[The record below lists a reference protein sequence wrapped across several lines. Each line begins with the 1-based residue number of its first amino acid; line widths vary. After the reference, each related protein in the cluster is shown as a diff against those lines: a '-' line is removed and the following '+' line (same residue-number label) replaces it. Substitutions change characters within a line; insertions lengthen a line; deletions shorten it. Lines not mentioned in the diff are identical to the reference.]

1 MKILKN
7 NSLNKTNFLWKGL
20 VSFFIIIALLVISC
34 QKESSCEDCRDGD
47 EPPLASARLDQT
59 IIFPINNVS
68 LDGRSSSD
76 PDGTIISFLW
86 SKISGPSSFTLL
98 TQNAALTSA
107 DSLIQG
113 VYLFELKVID
123 NSGLSDRDT
132 VQITVSNG
140 SQINRPPVAN
150 AGPDQT
156 IVLPTT
162 TANLSGSG
170 STDPDNNISSYQ
182 WTKISGPLSFSIS
195 NSNAVQTQVNNFE
208 QGVYEFELKITDAG
222 GLVSKDTIRIT
233 VFPVTATEIIF
244 TNQVLIN
251 LCYQPDVPGACW
263 INGDSPSYGIIISDT
278 ANILPDSSIGIL
290 GVWVKMDT
298 SSVWEQVPINCWQYP
313 APYPQSN
320 FTYCITPDILSV
332 WSWFFSFENL
342 AGRKADVKI
351 SF

>member
-1 MKILKN
+1 MNKKMFLFLFLFV
-7 NSLNKTNFLWKGL
+7 LNTL
-20 VSFFIIIALLVISC
+20 IIISC
-34 QKESSCEDCRDGD
+34 RKEESCEGCGQTNK
-47 EPPLASARLDQT
+47 PPIAKAGKDTLIMLPLDSIRLDGSLS
-59 IIFPINNVS
+59 IDPDGSISEYLWSGIGNAVLFPINNKQTEK
-68 LDGRSSSD
+68 
-76 PDGTIISFLW
+76 PTI
-86 SKISGPSSFTLL
+86 KNL
-98 TQNAALTSA
+98 TTGIHQ
-107 DSLIQG
+107 
-113 VYLFELKVID
+113 FELKITD
-123 NSGLSDRDT
+123 NGGASSRDT
-132 VQITVSNG
+132 VSVIVGVS
-140 SQINRPPVAN
+140 SPTNRPPVAI
-150 AGPDQT
+150 AGNDQT
-156 IVLPTT
+156 ITLPVNSVT
-162 TANLSGSG
+162 LDGSG
-170 STDPDNNISSYQ
+170 SRDPDNNISSYQ
-182 WTKISGPLSFSIS
+182 WTKISGPLSFSIN

-278 ANILPDSSIGIL
+278 ANVLPNSSIGIL

-320 FTYCITPDILSV
+320 FTYCTTPDILSV